1 MQADGIFFSPQGWKY
16 FVRRDD
22 DGNLYDKQGKK
33 VCEHGAHSLCS
44 KCFPPLKC
52 PHGKR
57 KDRCI
62 ECGGT
67 GLCEHKKQKGQ
78 CTQCRD
84 LYGHGIGIY
93 FCSVTR
99 QAKRD
104 CRHCREK
111 KNVMEV
117 VKTIKK
123 DDYER
128 RQQHVPH
135 SVTLED
141 LDVIRPIYPDSAFSD
156 ERMGMGAQFVDD
168 EFPFQEVSSD
178 EELSAFVSAPGA
190 AQGSASGAFFLDDVP
205 DPTVFSSYDHHP
217 ENQGGRKRKKRFTR
231 RLRRNH
237 NTKKKSK
244 MIKRKVTKRSRKNKH
259 K

>member
-1 MQADGIFFSPQGWKY
+1 MQADGIFFRPQGWKY

-33 VCEHGAHSLCS
+33 VCEHGAHSLCR

-156 ERMGMGAQFVDD
+156 ERLGAQFVDD

-178 EELSAFVSAPGA
+178 EELSAFVSAPGS
-190 AQGSASGAFFLDDVP
+190 AQGSAQRAFFLDDVP
-205 DPTVFSSYDHHP
+205 NPTVFSSYEDS
-217 ENQGGRKRKKRFTR
+217 ENQRGGKRKKRFTR